1 MPLLARPVLSSA
13 EAAERPRQIKI
24 NPSCLERERVY
35 LASRASSYQTRGE
48 HSDSVQKWAGGRRG
62 EEQRA
67 PGRHM
72 QALPSAPSS
81 LPRAHNA
88 GTRLCFSPAC
98 SRRWTSRK
106 ETAAYALLQSCRP
119 VCTSWCWTESQRLA
133 SHSHLCH
140 EAHVSKEQS
149 SALLSGPALLSS
161 CREQTHC
168 SVHAVQRLSNRVH
181 LKVL

>member
-24 NPSCLERERVY
+24 NPSCLERERIY

-67 PGRHM
+67 PGRH
-72 QALPSAPSS
+72 QALPSDPSS
-81 LPRAHNA
+81 LPQAHNTGA
-88 GTRLCFSPAC
+88 RLCFSPAC

-106 ETAAYALLQSCRP
+106 ETAGCALLQSPAGQCAHRGAGLSLRGWQPTPTSATSLTCPRSRALPSSWGLPYPAAAENRRIAQCMQCRDSL
-119 VCTSWCWTESQRLA
+119 T
-133 SHSHLCH
+133 
-140 EAHVSKEQS
+140 
-149 SALLSGPALLSS
+149 GFI
-161 CREQTHC
+161 
-168 SVHAVQRLSNRVH
+168 
-181 LKVL
+181 

>member
-72 QALPSAPSS
+72 PPRPPPLCPEHTTQAPGSASPQPAAGGGHLERKQPRMLCCSPAGQCAHRGAGLSLRGWHPTPTSATRLTCPRSRALPSSRGLPYSAAAENRRIAQCMQCSDS
-81 LPRAHNA
+81 LT
-88 GTRLCFSPAC
+88 GFI
-98 SRRWTSRK
+98 
-106 ETAAYALLQSCRP
+106 
-119 VCTSWCWTESQRLA
+119 
-133 SHSHLCH
+133 
-140 EAHVSKEQS
+140 
-149 SALLSGPALLSS
+149 
-161 CREQTHC
+161 
-168 SVHAVQRLSNRVH
+168 
-181 LKVL
+181 